1 MKHLFAIETNSIK
14 SVVEQLEAFEAT
26 SMIWMRLAHSGERA
40 EVIFAAQEVLT
51 LIHEESSPSPQPLE
65 GCLLMTCTTNR
76 NGDKSYRELGL
87 VFSCGRSWH
96 EPFDIIERLK
106 TGESARIWA
115 ADIGIEQ
122 KFEFFNIDTY
132 LDALREMHFEST
144 HGPRK
149 LYRQAKTIEL
159 FPFMGTTVE
168 LGALGEV
175 AALFGASPLI
185 SGIKP
190 ISAI

>member
-1 MKHLFAIETNSIK
+1 MKHLFAIETSSIK

-40 EVIFAAQEVLT
+40 NVIFAAQEVLT

-65 GCLLMTCTTNR
+65 GCLVMTCATNR

-122 KFEFFNIDTY
+122 NFEFFRIDTY
-132 LDALREMHFEST
+132 LDALRDMHLESMRGA
-144 HGPRK
+144 HR
-149 LYRQAKTIEL
+149 LYRQSKTIEI
-159 FPFMGTTVE
+159 FPFTGTTVE
-168 LGALGEV
+168 LGGLSEV
-175 AALFGASPLI
+175 AALFGASTLN
-185 SGIKP
+185 SGLRP